1 MFEMTMHAAAREAAA
16 FCVLRVEHFTGR
28 LYRRLDVALDLFVAR
43 ARAIGS
49 LKMSGRRVTRSGY
62 RPCGVLFD

>member
-1 MFEMTMHAAAREAAA
+1 MFDMSMHAAAREAAA
-16 FCVLRVEHFTGR
+16 FCVLRAG
-28 LYRRLDVALDLFVAR
+28 YIAGDLFVAR

-62 RPCGVLFD
+62 RPGGVLFG